1 MPVACCN
8 RRGFSAEKQIPALRH
23 AHLKTLHSHFIFKQ
37 SQAALTTC
45 QCHAATAVAFPQKS
59 KSPLSAMHTSKPF
72 IPISFSSNRRRLSP
86 LASAMLQP
94 PWLFRR
100 KANPRSPPCTPQNPS
115 FPFHFQAIAGGS
127 HHLPAPCCNRRGFSA
142 EKQIPALRHAHLK
155 TLHSHFNFKQSQ
167 AALTTCQ
174 CHAATAVVFPNS
186 IHSV

>member
-45 QCHAATAVAFPQKS
+45 QRHAATAVAFPQKS

-72 IPISFSSNRRRLSP
+72 IPISISSNRRRLSP

-115 FPFHFQAIAGGS
+115 FPFQFQVIAGGS
-127 HHLPAPCCNRRGFSA
+127 HHLPAPCCNRRCVSQFYPFRV
-142 EKQIPALRHAHLK
+142 ICFLHLPERTRRK
-155 TLHSHFNFKQSQ
+155 ITGHFPIWSIFRQKN
-167 AALTTCQ
+167 TT
-174 CHAATAVVFPNS
+174 TGER
-186 IHSV
+186 